1 MAGFSNTPP
10 ASEFHRYSS
19 HGRTRSPKGLADNS
33 PIGSAVTLRTAS
45 QVTLVAAAGSLNDA
59 LNDATLPENGYK
71 TENQRFLHILVSNG
85 TTLDADLGVGNR
97 TVTAYGYNY
106 AFGKWFPLLDVGG
119 NAVALTAPNN
129 NAVEAIAGRK
139 AQTFEIFGVDRIAFV
154 GTATNVICFAACST
168 F

>member
-1 MAGFSNTPP
+1 MAQSTSSG
-10 ASEFHRYSS
+10 FHRHSS
-19 HGRTRSPKGLADNS
+19 HGRTRTPKGLTNNS
-33 PIGSAVTLRTAS
+33 PTGATTTLRTAS
-45 QVTLVAAAGSLNDA
+45 QVTLVAAATTLNDA
-59 LNDATLPENGYK
+59 LNDTAAQAENGYI

-85 TTLDADLGVGNR
+85 TTLDADLGGGNR

-129 NAVEAIAGRK
+129 NGDEAIGARK
-139 AQTFEIFGVDRIAFV
+139 AQTFEVAGVDRVAFV
-154 GTATNVICFAACST
+154 GTAANVICYAAAST